1 MKIYKK
7 QTNIET
13 VSHEIQ
19 AVLKVTVCVTKHNF
33 KFLILL
39 RPPRQVLRLQ
49 VVIAKPVYIS
59 ARDGTQ
65 AFVHAVGPLHQLSC
79 VLQPVFYIG
88 GSQFSF
94 NPISQVVLR
103 GQCRSGP
110 VFINLHTVLVP
121 RRDVSKPSLQI

>member
-49 VVIAKPVYIS
+49 VVIAKPVYVS

-79 VLQPVFYIG
+79 VLHLCFIL
-88 GSQFSF
+88 
-94 NPISQVVLR
+94 VVLSFPSTPFPKLYSGDNVEV
-103 GQCRSGP
+103 GQSLLI
-110 VFINLHTVLVP
+110 FI
-121 RRDVSKPSLQI
+121 RF